1 MFFEPRSCDLFVG
14 ATLASPADCK
24 TSIAARPRATQTSR
38 LRVLAASCLILVV
51 SGCAATSSTAPATKV
66 ASTKVERPAGTAGMV
81 RVPLILTGQNS
92 ALVEM
97 TLNGKP
103 IVLLLDTGAQGTV
116 MDLATATSL
125 GVKSSASPMFN
136 HGVGAGRVAI
146 RQSEVITLNMS
157 GFDAHVAPS
166 LQDFSALMNSWSQR
180 GGKKICGLLGYDVLH
195 TYGAIIDLNEG
206 AMYLRRRP

>member
-1 MFFEPRSCDLFVG
+1 MTLTRTAVTCLLF
-14 ATLASPADCK
+14 
-24 TSIAARPRATQTSR
+24 AAA
-38 LRVLAASCLILVV
+38 
-51 SGCAATSSTAPATKV
+51 GCAATDSVAPTTKV
-66 ASTKVERPAGTAGMV
+66 ASTKVETAASTAGMF

-92 ALVEM
+92 AIVEM

-125 GVKSSASPMFN
+125 GVKSTASPMFN

-146 RQSEVITLNMS
+146 RQSEIITLNMS
-157 GFDAHVAPS
+157 GFEAHVAPS
-166 LQDFSALMNSWSQR
+166 LQDFSALMMSWNQR

-206 AMYLRRRP
+206 AMYLRRPN